1 MQSNIYKFFLIS
13 TSILLIKGCGMPN
26 AEELAYFKNHLSKLL
41 DGKESVEVVASD
53 LTNFSWDSLCFN
65 REEKLKIT
73 FRSVKKEV
81 VFRLD
86 YEDYFVDEGYVAA
99 SLDGQCISNTD
110 AILIKRKY
118 PGYSET
124 IEFLDARK

>member
-1 MQSNIYKFFLIS
+1 MYKFFLIS
-13 TSILLIKGCGMPN
+13 TSILLIKGCDMSN

-65 REEKLKIT
+65 REESLKLT
-73 FRSVKKEV
+73 FQSVKKEV

-86 YEDYFVDEGYVAA
+86 YKDYFVDEGYVAA
-99 SLDGQCISNTD
+99 SLDGQCISNTE